1 MIATWVTWWQT
12 LGLALLLNRAL
23 NAWVV
28 PFLEDIRPC
37 RQGPLVSVLVPA
49 RNEARRI
56 TLCIEALVAQ
66 RYRNLEILVLDDKS
80 TDGTGHLLRQ
90 LQRRCPQLTVL
101 QGGLP
106 PVGRA
111 RTGPATN

>member
-12 LGLALLLNRAL
+12 LGLALLAALLLNGAL
-23 NAWVV
+23 NAWVA
-28 PFLEDIRPC
+28 PFLEGIRPC

-49 RNEARRI
+49 RNEAQRI
-56 TLCIEALVAQ
+56 TLYIESLVAQ
-66 RYRNLEILVLDDKS
+66 RYRNLEILVLDDDDES

-90 LQRRCPQLTVL
+90 LQRRYPQLTVL

-106 PVGRA
+106 PVG
-111 RTGPATN
+111 